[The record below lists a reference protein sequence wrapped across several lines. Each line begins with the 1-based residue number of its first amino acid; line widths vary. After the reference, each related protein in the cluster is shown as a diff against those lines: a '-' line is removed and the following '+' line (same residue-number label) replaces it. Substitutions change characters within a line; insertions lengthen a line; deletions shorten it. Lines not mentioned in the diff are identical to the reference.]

1 MHEFPFSGM
10 AGGKLISRRILQ
22 ANAGR
27 VRFVDWCTFGRT
39 PEDVAEKLLK
49 LVKFG
54 IHPQRFSAT
63 FGRPDT
69 AKPALGGLLW
79 CFKLVEPGG
88 FEPPSASTP
97 LSVLHA

>member
-1 MHEFPFSGM
+1 M

-88 FEPPSASTP
+88 FEPPFIP
-97 LSVLHA
+97 LILGLPRQKLA